1 MKKILAG
8 LVVVIMVLY
17 FAINK
22 QESNTLVIYSA
33 LEQYRNDDLKAHL
46 AEKFPDLNV
55 QIMYMPT
62 AKVAAKIQTEKE
74 HSDADIVLG
83 VETGYMEK
91 MKDSLADVA
100 EYSHLDYIDG
110 MLPEH
115 GKYLIWESYGG
126 GFCGK
131 YGDFEEIWDCGAEDL
146 RGLAETGI

>member
-100 EYSHLDYIDG
+100 EYSHWIILTVCCRSMGSI
-110 MLPEH
+110 
-115 GKYLIWESYGG
+115 
-126 GFCGK
+126 
-131 YGDFEEIWDCGAEDL
+131 
-146 RGLAETGI
+146 

>member
-1 MKKILAG
+1 MVGKIEGVNDSCRL
-8 LVVVIMVLY
+8 
-17 FAINK
+17 FE

-100 EYSHLDYIDG
+100 KYSHLDYIDG

-126 GFCGK
+126 GVRSEWKNRSVGS
-131 YGDFEEIWDCGAEDL
+131 YGFVLWTVIP
-146 RGLAETGI
+146 LAF